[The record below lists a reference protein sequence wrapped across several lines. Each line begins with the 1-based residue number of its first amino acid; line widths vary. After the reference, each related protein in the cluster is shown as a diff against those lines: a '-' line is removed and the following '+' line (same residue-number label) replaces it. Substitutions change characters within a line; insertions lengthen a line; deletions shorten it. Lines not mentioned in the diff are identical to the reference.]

1 MNKFHEKVFNRIFKE
16 LKDDFESQLTKQILQ
31 SERTRISFI
40 AGLLLFI
47 FGAVTAVSHFSEG
60 LLKKYPNIK
69 YDLHAAYMILG
80 FFFIYETAARI
91 GIGKIIREGRK
102 PLEIVR
108 YANAFIETS
117 LPSAAILNFAYA
129 GSDPLDALLSPVSM
143 AYFFFIILSTMRL
156 SFGLCIFTSL
166 TAALEYT
173 AMIVYFASFGNWN
186 AKGLI
191 SGEVPSLF
199 LRVMFYLVSGLL
211 AGLVSVQIR
220 QSFRNSLNGIAE
232 RKQLMDIFG
241 QHVSPAVV
249 DRLLSQK
256 LDLESEMRHVCIMF
270 LDIRNFTKFSE
281 DKSPVE
287 VVNYLNA
294 LFGFM
299 IEIINR
305 NHGIINKFLG
315 DGFLAVFG
323 APISDGK
330 DCFNAVSASRE
341 ILASVH
347 QYSTEGKIAE
357 TRIGIGIH
365 SGEAVTGNVGSEIRK
380 EYTIIGDTVN
390 LASRI
395 EQLNKQYGTEIL
407 ISESVLEKLTDRESF
422 RKVDTVSVK
431 GREEPVTVYTV
442 I

>member
-16 LKDDFESQLTKQILQ
+16 LEEDFESQFTKQTLK
-31 SERTRISFI
+31 SEKTRITFI
-40 AGLLLFI
+40 AALLVFI
-47 FGAVTAVSHFSEG
+47 FIAVTVLSFYAEG
-60 LLKKYPNIK
+60 LLKKYPNVK
-69 YDLHAAYMILG
+69 YDLSAAYMILG
-80 FFFIYETAARI
+80 FFLFYEVTARI

-102 PLEIVR
+102 PLELIR

-117 LPSAAILNFAYA
+117 LPTAVILNFIYG

-143 AYFFFIILSTMRL
+143 SYYFFIILSTMRL
-156 SFGLCIFTSL
+156 SFGLCIFTAF
-166 TAALEYT
+166 TAAVEYT
-173 AMIVYFASFGNWN
+173 VIISYFSFQSNWN
-186 AKGLI
+186 SKELI
-191 SGEVPSLF
+191 SGEVPSLL
-199 LRVMFYLVSGLL
+199 LRVIFYLVSGLL
-211 AGLVSVQIR
+211 AGLVSIQIR
-220 QSFRNSLNGIAE
+220 QSFLNSLNGIAE

-256 LDLESEMRHVCIMF
+256 LDMESEMRYVCIMF

-347 QYSTEGKIAE
+347 HHCTEGKIAE

>member
-1 MNKFHEKVFNRIFKE
+1 FI
-16 LKDDFESQLTKQILQ
+16 
-31 SERTRISFI
+31 FI
-40 AGLLLFI
+40 A
-47 FGAVTAVSHFSEG
+47 VTVLSFSAESF
-60 LLKKYPNIK
+60 LRKYPNVK
-69 YDLHAAYMILG
+69 YDLFTAYLILS
-80 FFFIYETAARI
+80 FFLAYEIAARI
-91 GIGKIIREGRK
+91 GVGKIIREGRK
-102 PLEIVR
+102 PLELIR
-108 YANAFIETS
+108 YGNAFIETS
-117 LPSAAILNFAYA
+117 LPSAAILNFIRA

-143 AYFFFIILSTMRL
+143 SYFFFIILSTMRL
-156 SFGLCIFTSL
+156 SFGLCIFTAL
-166 TAALEYT
+166 TAVIEYT
-173 AMIVYFASFGNWN
+173 AIILYFSSMPGWN
-186 AKGLI
+186 AKGMI
-191 SGEVPSLF
+191 SGEVPSLL
-199 LRVMFYLVSGLL
+199 LRVMFFLVSGLL
-211 AGLVSVQIR
+211 AGLVSIQIR
-220 QSFRNSLNGIAE
+220 KSFLNSLNGIAE

-256 LDLESEMRHVCIMF
+256 LEMESEMRHVCILF

-281 DKSPVE
+281 ERGPAE

-330 DCFNAVSASRE
+330 DCFNAVQASRE

-347 QYSTEGKIAE
+347 SYCAEGKIVQ

-407 ISESVLEKLTDRESF
+407 ISESVLEKLTDERDSF
-422 RKVDTVSVK
+422 KKVDTVSVK
-431 GREEPVTVYTV
+431 GREEAVTVYTL